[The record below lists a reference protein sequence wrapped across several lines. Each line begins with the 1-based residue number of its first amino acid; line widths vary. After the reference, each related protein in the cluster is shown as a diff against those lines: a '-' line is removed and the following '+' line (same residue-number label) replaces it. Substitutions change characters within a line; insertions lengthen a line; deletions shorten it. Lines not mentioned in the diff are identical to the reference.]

1 MQQIVKNALSEA
13 GIALDQV
20 ICSFNWYEDKYICIF
35 LPQSF
40 TEIWKT
46 EQLPRY
52 ISIDKVSFMDI
63 RSFALNDFAKNH
75 YSRALE
81 KNEVEYENDF
91 AKYIN
96 LWEDE
101 VIEQLLLDT
110 LILPKNAVNVN
121 EFTQSL
127 TQSEKT
133 ILYAIFEDIG
143 MEGNISIVKCIQKI
157 GFSRPVYTS
166 LLARLEKYQIAEVIS
181 QGVKGTHIKFL
192 YNIKEV
198 V

>member
-1 MQQIVKNALSEA
+1 MQQIIKDALSEA
-13 GIALDQV
+13 GIASDKV
-20 ICSFNWYEDKYICIF
+20 ICSFNWYEDQYICIF

-46 EQLPRY
+46 ERLPY
-52 ISIDKVSFMDI
+52 ISVDKVFFIDI

-81 KNEVEYENDF
+81 NNKVEYEGNF
-91 AKYIN
+91 AQYAN
-96 LWEDE
+96 LWEDN
-101 VIEQLLLDT
+101 VIEQLLLNT
-110 LILPKNAVNVN
+110 LILPKNTANIN
-121 EFTQSL
+121 EFIQSL

-133 ILYAIFEDIG
+133 ILCAIFEDIG

-166 LLARLEKYQIAEVIS
+166 LLARLEKYQIAQVIA

-192 YNIKEV
+192 CNIKEIV
-198 V
+198 E